1 MAREDHLI
9 TVDRLA
15 EELMS
20 AAPPVLLDVRWT
32 LQQPDG
38 SADYA
43 VGHVPGAHYVSLDE
57 DLADHGPDH
66 GADGS
71 TANGHAADPTAGR
84 HPLPSPAS
92 FEQTVRG
99 WGIDAGTPVVVY
111 DDNSGLGA
119 ARAWWLL
126 RWAGVGNVR
135 LLDGGFGA
143 WRAAGR
149 PVSTE
154 APEAPV
160 PSDFD
165 IAPDS
170 LPVLDADAVAE
181 RARSGIVLDA
191 RAPERYRGE
200 AEPLDPQAG
209 HIPGALNAPATD
221 NTRNGFFLPEE
232 ELRAAYRALGVLDG
246 PDAEGREA
254 DGAGS
259 DGGGLDGGGPE
270 SAGSDG
276 AGSDGNDPAGSDAG
290 SPVGVYCG
298 SGVTACHDVFVLSML
313 GVGAALFP
321 PSWSGWS
328 NDPDRPVATGTE
340 G

>member
-9 TVDRLA
+9 TVERLA

-43 VGHVPGAHYVSLDE
+43 AGHVPGAHYVSLDE
-57 DLADHGPDH
+57 ELADHR
-66 GADGS
+66 
-71 TANGHAADPTAGR
+71 TAHPAEGNAAGPTAGR
-84 HPLPSPAS
+84 HPLPSAAT
-92 FEQTVRG
+92 FEQTVRR

-111 DDNSGLGA
+111 DDNAGLGA

-149 PVSTE
+149 PVSTDI
-154 APEAPV
+154 PELPD
-160 PSDFD
+160 PSAFD
-165 IAPDS
+165 IAPGS
-170 LPVLDADAVAE
+170 LPVLDADEVAD
-181 RARSGIVLDA
+181 RARTGIVLDA

-200 AEPLDPQAG
+200 TEPLDPQAG
-209 HIPGALNAPATD
+209 HIPGARNAPAAD
-221 NTRNGFFLPEE
+221 NTEGGFFRPED
-232 ELRAAYRALGVLDG
+232 ELRAIYRELGVLPGTDREDG
-246 PDAEGREA
+246 SGTGA
-254 DGAGS
+254 DRT
-259 DGGGLDGGGPE
+259 
-270 SAGSDG
+270 
-276 AGSDGNDPAGSDAG
+276 DPAGADAG
-290 SPVGVYCG
+290 GSDPSSPVGVYCG
-298 SGVTACHDVFVLSML
+298 SGVTACHDAFVLSML
-313 GVGAALFP
+313 GVEAALFP

-328 NDPDRPVATGTE
+328 NDPDRPVATGAE
-340 G
+340 R